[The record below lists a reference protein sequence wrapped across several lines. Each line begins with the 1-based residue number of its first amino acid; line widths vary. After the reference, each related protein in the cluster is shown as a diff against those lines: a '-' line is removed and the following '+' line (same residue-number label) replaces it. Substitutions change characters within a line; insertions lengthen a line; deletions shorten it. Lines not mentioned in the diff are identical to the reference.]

1 MCGSSCVLVPNNT
14 MLKKLAKIKDID
26 TILMVFGMI
35 AFCFLLN
42 AFRIFYTSSL
52 TFGFLNWNLFLAFVP
67 WVLSVVW
74 LAMPSLHANR
84 MAVFSLFGLWLLFFP
99 NAPYILTDLF
109 HLRLDTRM
117 PKWYDLVMILSYA
130 WTGLFMGFL
139 SLKNIEEITLRKFSK
154 RNTVLMIVFLL
165 FLASYGVY
173 VGRFLRWNSWDMLQN
188 PLHLLNTT
196 WVHVR
201 APFEHTRTWGVTIT
215 LGVLLNMMYFSL
227 KCMRPGKN

>member
-1 MCGSSCVLVPNNT
+1 
-14 MLKKLAKIKDID
+14 MLSKLTSRRDFD

-42 AFRIFYTSSL
+42 GFRVFYTRSL

-74 LAMPSLHANR
+74 VGMPSWR
-84 MAVFSLFGLWLLFFP
+84 RQSWMVWSLFGLWLLFFP

-109 HLRLDTRM
+109 HLRLHTQM

-139 SLKNIEEITLRKFSK
+139 SLRNIEEISLRRFSK

-165 FLASYGVY
+165 FMASYGVY
-173 VGRFLRWNSWDMLQN
+173 IGRFLRWNSWDLLQN
-188 PLHLLNTT
+188 PLPLLGTL
-196 WVHVR
+196 VAHVS
-201 APFEHTRTWGVTIT
+201 APFQHMRTWGVTIT
-215 LGVLLNMMYFSL
+215 MGILLNFMYFSF
-227 KCMRPGKN
+227 KAWSPQRN